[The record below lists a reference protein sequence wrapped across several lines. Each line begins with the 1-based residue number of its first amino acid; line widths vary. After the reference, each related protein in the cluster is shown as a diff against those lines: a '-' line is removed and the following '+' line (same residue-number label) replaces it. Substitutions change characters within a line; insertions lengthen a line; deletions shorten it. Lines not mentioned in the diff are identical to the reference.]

1 MYTLTCVGIP
11 HKTSESENAFIEGQS
26 DKSRKSIWQA
36 ESRPNVIR
44 GWKRAVPSVLVL
56 ILLVTLLL
64 GCGGGG
70 GGGGKVT
77 ITIGYITDFTGPAA
91 GMVGTLNYVIE
102 DVVRYFNEENLIPG
116 AKIRLVTYD
125 GRSDPAR
132 DIPGYDWCRERGAR
146 VVITLVGATGEILKP
161 FAEKDKVPLAAL
173 GGSMPLIEPPGWAF
187 WFSMPSGYE
196 MKTLL
201 KWISEEHWDY
211 AEDIPKVG
219 MAAWNEPT
227 TQDILTGLKKYCQD
241 HPDKFEWVGSFLEP
255 LGTMD
260 WGGEV
265 EKLKDCD
272 FIEGPIVPAPLATLV
287 RSFQDRGYHAT
298 FIGGSATPTFVGFLV
313 DMFGWKPLDGWL
325 TTSIGGWWSE
335 GSAMVNLAKELL
347 YKYRQG
353 EAEGIIHQGMGYV
366 GGFHNAYAILEV
378 LKKAVEEVGAKNFDG
393 QAFYDAALKYKTA
406 WEGYPQWGFSETKR
420 YLIGDVQV
428 FEWSAKAKDLI
439 RVSDWLPVVME

>member
-1 MYTLTCVGIP
+1 M
-11 HKTSESENAFIEGQS
+11 
-26 DKSRKSIWQA
+26 
-36 ESRPNVIR
+36 IR
-44 GWKRAVPSVLVL
+44 GWKRAVPAVLVL
-56 ILLVTLLL
+56 VLLVPLFF

-91 GMVGTLNYVIE
+91 NMVTTLNYVVG
-102 DVVRYFNEENLIPG
+102 DVIRYFNEEGLIPG
-116 AKIRLVTYD
+116 ARIRIVTYD

-132 DIPGYDWCRERGAR
+132 DIPGYDWVRAHGAK

-187 WFSMPSGYE
+187 WFSIPSGYE
-196 MKTLL
+196 IKTLL

-211 AEDIPKVG
+211 AKGIPKVG

-227 TQDILTGLKKYCQD
+227 TWDILTGLKEYCQD
-241 HPDKFEWVGSFLEP
+241 HPDKFEWVGGFLEP
-255 LGTMD
+255 LGAMS

-265 EKLKDCD
+265 EKLKNCD
-272 FIEGPIVPAPLATLV
+272 YIQGAIVSAPLATFV

-298 FIGGSATPTFVGFLV
+298 FISGSATPSFKGFLM
-313 DMFGWKPLDGWL
+313 DTFGWEPLDGWL
-325 TTSIGGWWSE
+325 STSIGKWWTERS
-335 GSAMVNLAKELL
+335 GMVDLAKELL
-347 YKYRQG
+347 YKYRAGQ
-353 EAEGIIHQGMGYV
+353 AEDIVYQGMGYV

-378 LKKAVEEVGAKNFDG
+378 LKKAVEEVGAENFNG
-393 QAFYDAALKYKTA
+393 QAFYDAALKHKTT

-428 FEWSAKAKDLI
+428 FEWNAEAKDLV
-439 RVSDWLPVVME
+439 RLSNWLPAVVE